1 MRAKQSPLLWV
12 LTLWWLLEEE
22 IAKMKMLKQ
31 PDYFFL
37 LALFFLSVGLSVL
50 VLADRDGSRNHAL
63 KLVAS
68 EVVLADTV
76 SDHEKAINRY
86 QLLDRDNSLIKVRIM
101 RRRWLLALSVFQQSQ
116 KRREVVSYQDDHL
129 FTLQQSGESLLNQ
142 ELLPAVAWRVHNL
155 LGASFLLQ
163 ALEMLEKE
171 QNLQRSR
178 ALLNLAIDHFKQAII
193 WIDKDPAAHA
203 MTNIPRWNLELL
215 STMKNLSG
223 LAKTRTADDS
233 RLDLK
238 TNLATMLPE
247 SAGYMVGEP
256 PDSRIRK

>member
-1 MRAKQSPLLWV
+1 
-12 LTLWWLLEEE
+12 
-22 IAKMKMLKQ
+22 MLRR

-37 LALFFLSVGLSVL
+37 LALFFLLVGLAVL

-63 KLVAS
+63 ELVAS
-68 EVVLADTV
+68 DVVLADAE
-76 SDHEKAINRY
+76 SDHKKAVNRY
-86 QLLDRDNSLIKVRIM
+86 QLLGRDNPLIKVRIM
-101 RRRWLLALSVFQQSQ
+101 RRRWLLALSIFQQSQ
-116 KRREVVSYQDDHL
+116 KREEVAADSEDHL
-129 FTLQQSGESLLNQ
+129 FSLQQSGESLLNQ
-142 ELLPAVAWRVHNL
+142 DLVPAVAWRVHNL

-163 ALEMLEKE
+163 ALEMLERE
-171 QNLQRSR
+171 QNMQRSQ
-178 ALLNLAIDHFKQAII
+178 ALLSLAIDHFKQAIG
-193 WIDKDPAAHA
+193 WIDSDPAAHE

-215 STMKNLSG
+215 STMKDLSG

-238 TNLATMLPE
+238 GNLATMLPE